1 MNIKRKYFFI
11 FKGET
16 PAKKNSRRT
25 LRNGKTIPSRRF
37 EAWHADSLFS
47 LLHQKRP
54 AKPIDT
60 PICITMVFCHGDRTR
75 RDSDNE
81 ATSILDLLQDGIK
94 HFVEVVKMRI
104 TIFIASL
111 GMLSAFIPQFIDG
124 IKSKSKNIII
134 LRSITL
140 FCMCLTSILNLVLLL
155 KNK

>member
-25 LRNGKTIPSRRF
+25 LRNGKNIPSRRF
-37 EAWHADSLFS
+37 EAWHTDSLFS

-60 PICITMVFCHGDRTR
+60 PLCIKMVFCHGDRTR

-81 ATSILDLLQDGIK
+81 ATSILDLLQDGLI
-94 HFVEVVKMRI
+94 
-104 TIFIASL
+104 IADDNWQ
-111 GMLSAFIPQFIDG
+111 IVRKIC
-124 IKSKSKNIII
+124 IINRYEKNNPHCE
-134 LRSITL
+134 ITL
-140 FCMCLTSILNLVLLL
+140 FDY
-155 KNK
+155 KEKE